1 MKGIATSASHQVG
14 RSLPSVGGQVVAGQ
28 LERSRKPSPLI
39 SIFVFSLAL
48 PFFFYL
54 GPLRLSPYRLVLV
67 VTFIPILIVWL
78 SGSIGRIRL
87 PDILM
92 LLTATWGAVVLVS
105 LHGIEQGL
113 QSAGI
118 FFIETF
124 GPFLLARRYIRD
136 VFAFRRMVKSL
147 VLMVLFLLPFA
158 VYENVAG
165 SPILIELFRELLPA
179 YQVVIDEPRLGLRR
193 AQGPFEHFILFGFV
207 CSSAFALSFY
217 VFGAVRRWRGLLAPG
232 LVAMAVFSSLSAG
245 ALLSVAVQATLIVW
259 DKVTARLTHRWAT
272 LVAIIITA
280 FLVVNLVSNRT
291 PFEVF
296 ISYLTFD
303 ADNAY
308 MRVQIWHYGTQSVME
323 HPIFGLGLD
332 DWEHPSWMGG
342 SMDNFWLVEAVRF
355 GIPGFLFIAGGFLS
369 VCFGLGRLRNL
380 SAQVALCRKGLIV
393 TICGLA
399 VALCTVHVWDAPYV
413 LIVFLLGSGMW
424 MFDHRNEAALAPPPH
439 NFRAASGRSA
449 QPARQLQF
457 SPAFCGIVRR
467 CRFLRRP
474 FVPHSADT
482 EAGSLS
488 PLLM

>member
-1 MKGIATSASHQVG
+1 MANSASRQVG
-14 RSLPSVGGQVVAGQ
+14 RSLPSAGGQVAAAQ
-28 LERSRKPSPLI
+28 LARSRKPSPLI

-54 GPLRLSPYRLVLV
+54 GPTRLSPYRLVLV
-67 VTFIPILIVWL
+67 VTFIPTLMAWL
-78 SGSIGRIRL
+78 SGSIGRTRL
-87 PDILM
+87 PDVLM
-92 LLTATWGAVVLVS
+92 LLAATWGAGVLVN
-105 LHGIEQGL
+105 LHGIDKGL

-124 GPFLLARRYIRD
+124 GAFLLARRYIRD
-136 VFAFRRMVKSL
+136 VFAFRRMVRSL

-165 SPILIELFRELLPA
+165 SPILIELFGKMFPV
-179 YQVVIDEPRLGLRR
+179 YQIVIDEPRLGLRR

-217 VFGAVRRWRGLLAPG
+217 VFGAARRRGGLLAPG

-245 ALLSVAVQATLIVW
+245 ALLSVVVQAILIVW
-259 DKVTARLTHRWAT
+259 DKITASVTRRWAILAT
-272 LVAIIITA
+272 IIITA
-280 FLVVNLVSNRT
+280 FLVVNLASNRT

-303 ADNAY
+303 ADTAY
-308 MRVQIWHYGTQSVME
+308 MRVQIWYYGTQSVVQ

-332 DWEHPSWMGG
+332 DWERPSWMGG
-342 SMDNFWLVEAVRF
+342 SIDNFWLVEAVRF

-369 VCFGLGRLRNL
+369 ACFGLGRLRNL
-380 SAQVALCRKGLIV
+380 SLQVAQCRKGLII

-399 VALCTVHVWDAPYV
+399 IALCTVHVWDAPYV

-424 MFDHRNEAALAPPPH
+424 MFDHRSEVALAPAPRKTLIPM
-439 NFRAASGRSA
+439 
-449 QPARQLQF
+449 
-457 SPAFCGIVRR
+457 
-467 CRFLRRP
+467 
-474 FVPHSADT
+474 
-482 EAGSLS
+482 GSS
-488 PLLM
+488 S